1 VTDAGN
7 TDWRSPSGNGER
19 PATGQASAGDDRP
32 APRYG
37 EYAPPVAPPPPGP
50 PQLPPVFPPTDGG
63 WRPPPRP
70 GLVPLRPLGF
80 GTLLGAPFLL
90 LRRIP
95 GVIGLSLLLQIATF
109 VLGGGLLAGV
119 LFAGFGRVTDFGDPD
134 QQPLV
139 AGSIAGAV
147 LAVLVL
153 FALSYVASALLQG
166 LVVDAA
172 ARASLGE
179 RPALRALWARVR
191 PSFWRLVG
199 WTLLL
204 GVAVLVFILILA
216 GIIVAGVAIG
226 PVGIAISIAV
236 AALLG
241 LGAVV
246 LWLWLT
252 TKLSVVPSA
261 LVLERTTLRVAIRRS
276 WSLTDRFFWRTFGVE
291 ALVFVIVSVAGQII
305 TTPVSLISGLFAT
318 LIDPNNTGS
327 GIAVVLLA
335 QLLTIVVAIAVGAL
349 TSLVVS
355 AVASFVYLDLRMRK
369 EGLDL
374 VLQRSVEGEESGD
387 PFAVPAP

>member
-19 PATGQASAGDDRP
+19 PAEGQTPGAEDRP
-32 APRYG
+32 ASRYG
-37 EYAPPVAPPPPGP
+37 EYAPPVAPLPPGYP
-50 PQLPPVFPPTDGG
+50 PASPVFAPVDGG

-119 LFAGFGRVTDFGDPD
+119 IFAGFGRVTDFGDPD
-134 QQPLV
+134 QQPLI

-153 FALSYVASALLQG
+153 FALSYVSSALLQG

-204 GVAVLVFILILA
+204 GVAVLVFVLLLA
-216 GIIVAGVAIG
+216 GIVLAGVAVG
-226 PVGIAISIAV
+226 PVGIAVSIAV
-236 AALLG
+236 AVLLG

-261 LVLERTTLRVAIRRS
+261 LVLERTTIRVAIRRS
-276 WSLTDRFFWRTFGVE
+276 WSLTDQFFWRTFGVE

-318 LIDPNNTGS
+318 LIDPNDTGS
-327 GIAVVLLA
+327 GIVVVLAA
-335 QLLTIVVAIAVGAL
+335 QLLTVVVSIAVGAL

-374 VLQRSVEGEESGD
+374 VLQRHVEGEESGD

>member
-1 VTDAGN
+1 MTDAGN

>member
-1 VTDAGN
+1 
-7 TDWRSPSGNGER
+7 
-19 PATGQASAGDDRP
+19 
-32 APRYG
+32 
-37 EYAPPVAPPPPGP
+37 
-50 PQLPPVFPPTDGG
+50 
-63 WRPPPRP
+63 
-70 GLVPLRPLGF
+70 VPLRPLGF